1 MAQAVPALPRL
12 QVWQPRPPPRPI
24 VHSRPVDSQAQPR
37 EPSARTSPPAV
48 RPRSRPDRLLHPL
61 DHKPVCRAHRPP
73 LRLDHKPVCRAHRP
87 PLRLDHKPV
96 CRAHRP
102 PLRLDHKPV
111 CPAHRPPPYRG
122 RRGRQCSPRLRVQSR
137 HQARRRTLQ
146 ETSGSAQVRTL
157 AGMSPTSWQS
167 PGWGQLVGLGRQ
179 GCGSR
184 GSIRGR

>member
-1 MAQAVPALPRL
+1 MAQAVPA
-12 QVWQPRPPPRPI
+12 PPPRSI
-24 VHSRPVDSQAQPR
+24 VHSRQVASQAQLR
-37 EPSARTSPPAV
+37 EPPARTSPPAV
-48 RPRSRPDRLLHPL
+48 RPRSRPDRLHHPL
-61 DHKPVCRAHRPP
+61 DRKPVCPAHRLLNRSP
-73 LRLDHKPVCRAHRP
+73 LRLDHKPVCPAHRS

-96 CRAHRP
+96 CPAHRP

-111 CPAHRPPPYRG
+111 CPAHRPPLYRG
-122 RRGRQCSPRLRVQSR
+122 RRDRRCSPRLRLQFR

-146 ETSGSAQVRTL
+146 ETSGSARVRTL

-179 GCGSR
+179 GCGCR